1 MALPMLATFK
11 GNDLIPFKDLFN
23 FHRNLTC
30 KWDYKFKDY
39 KETFSAVAS
48 FIQKKG
54 LDMNL
59 EEFAEKIFKDRKKA
73 TKLDVSTNFQN
84 KLHICQGKFSLIVL
98 QFLKKLELINQYS
111 ILIKFLLT
119 SLF

>member
-11 GNDLIPFKDLFN
+11 GNDLIPYKDLFN

-30 KWDYKFKDY
+30 KWDCKFIDY

-59 EEFAEKIFKDRKKA
+59 EEFAEKIFKDKKRA
-73 TKLDVSTNFQN
+73 TKLDVSTDFQY
-84 KLHICQGKFSLIVL
+84 KIHIFRG
-98 QFLKKLELINQYS
+98 
-111 ILIKFLLT
+111 KFLLIIMYYRDWPIKM
-119 SLF
+119 SIVKNLQF

>member
-1 MALPMLATFK
+1 MALPLLATFK
-11 GNDLIPFKDLFN
+11 GNDLIPYKDLFN
-23 FHRNLTC
+23 FHRNLTR

-59 EEFAEKIFKDRKKA
+59 GEFAEKVFKDRKKA

-84 KLHICQGKFSLIVL
+84 KIHIFQGKLSLIVTIV
-98 QFLKKLELINQYS
+98 FEK
-111 ILIKFLLT
+111 T
-119 SLF
+119 

>member
-11 GNDLIPFKDLFN
+11 GNDLIPYKDLFN

-59 EEFAEKIFKDRKKA
+59 EEFAEKIFKDKKKA
-73 TKLDVSTNFQN
+73 TKLDVSTIS
-84 KLHICQGKFSLIVL
+84 KTKYTFS
-98 QFLKKLELINQYS
+98 KENS
-111 ILIKFLLT
+111 C
-119 SLF
+119 